1 MEFNKQDLQDWISE
15 KHDKYWSTPFKIK
28 DMYQIEGKWARKM
41 QHTNGDYFVRIFW
54 LDLDNYTDYWDY
66 PIEDYKA
73 WIRDIK
79 INKLLK

>member
-66 PIEDYKA
+66 PIEDYKS
-73 WIRDIK
+73 WIRDKK
-79 INKLLK
+79 INKLLQ

>member
-28 DMYQIEGKWARKM
+28 DMYQIEGKWARKI
-41 QHTNGDYFVRIFW
+41 QHISGDYFVRIFW
-54 LDLDNYTDYWDY
+54 LDKDNYTDYWDY